1 MKNIFKKNQVIVTAL
16 VIMIAVAGYL
26 NFTEENMGNGKI
38 FNSENTVETVADS
51 NSESDATDEFADI
64 SDEDIENQEEILA
77 QLKESDAVETIGEN
91 EDGDATATSAES
103 TAEPTDKKEAEKE
116 NTDKKE
122 ETTATSASGEAIA
135 STEKNN
141 AGEAVLVSNTIDNSF
156 FASAKLTREQTR
168 AKNKETLLELVNN
181 TSISEKQKNEAI
193 AQMMEMTKLAE
204 KETATETLLEAKG
217 FSETV
222 VSIVDGK
229 VDVVVNAT
237 KLSQKDIAQIE
248 DIVKRKTEISASNIV
263 ISPVGVE

>member
-26 NFTEENMGNGKI
+26 NFTEENFGNGKI
-38 FNSENTVETVADS
+38 FDTDETVETSAD
-51 NSESDATDEFADI
+51 NTNKIDEFADI
-64 SDEDIENQEEILA
+64 SDEDIESQQEILA
-77 QLKESDAVETIGEN
+77 QLEENSMVEDVNNAEDDEKDSESSEKSKDSN
-91 EDGDATATSAES
+91 K
-103 TAEPTDKKEAEKE
+103 TDDSEK
-116 NTDKKE
+116 
-122 ETTATSASGEAIA
+122 TTTTNASGEAIS

-141 AGEAVLVSNTIDNSF
+141 AGEAVLVSNTVDNSF

-193 AQMMEMTKLAE
+193 AQMMEMTALAE

-217 FSETV
+217 FKEVV
-222 VSIVDGK
+222 VSIIDDK

-237 KLSQKDIAQIE
+237 ELSQQDIAQIE
-248 DIVKRKTEISASNIV
+248 DIVKRNTEISAENIV